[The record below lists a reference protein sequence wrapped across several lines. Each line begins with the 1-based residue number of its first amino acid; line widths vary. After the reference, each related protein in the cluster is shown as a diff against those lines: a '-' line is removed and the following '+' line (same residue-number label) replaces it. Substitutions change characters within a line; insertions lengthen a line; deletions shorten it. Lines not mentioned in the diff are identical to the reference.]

1 MKLKQQEALRNDGN
15 KYLFIYRRGKWDLPK
30 GKVNKGETPYEAA
43 LREISEETGLHNV
56 EIIRELINTYHIYK
70 LKDKMVL
77 KKTNW
82 FLMQN
87 NGSDKFN
94 LQIEEGIEKATWID
108 ETQIKTILDNTYKSL
123 KDAYCAYFSNIVH

>member
-1 MKLKQQEALRNDGN
+1 M
-15 KYLFIYRRGKWDLPK
+15 PK

-123 KDAYCAYFSNIVH
+123 KDVYCAYFSNIVH